1 MDLDDHLFS
10 FEVWSHTNV
19 NMDEGRVLHVRA
31 IRREVSQQELMMYFQ
46 SPKHSGGGDIST
58 MELNEGEAVITF
70 EESDGELKFHFMIC
84 FDLFVIFTS
93 AMMVSLFREVQLCFQ
108 FAFDLQSDTTL
119 SLSKVSIRPQ
129 TLPQILAPQSN

>member
-10 FEVWSHTNV
+10 FEVWSHTNI

-31 IRREVSQQELMMYFQ
+31 IGREVSQQELMMYFQ

-58 MELNEGEAVITF
+58 VELNEGEAVIKF

-84 FDLFVIFTS
+84 FDSFVIFTS
-93 AMMVSLFREVQLCFQ
+93 AMWSIFLFLKRFNYAFNSPSTFKVTQLFHCQKFPYVLKLCLK
-108 FAFDLQSDTTL
+108 F
-119 SLSKVSIRPQ
+119 
-129 TLPQILAPQSN
+129 